1 MCSEPLTVGGGVS
14 MAKTSLRGRV
24 RSNVYTPSE
33 LHAPDQRSSMPAR
46 LGFSGTDCFA
56 RGVDIGTYPRVKEC
70 FLSTTL
76 PLKRS
81 DPLQCASP
89 GTSPSICAAPL
100 CMARP
105 TWGTA
110 EPPWSTTFCAV
121 ISPGQA
127 SRYAL
132 FQISPTSTTKSSTA
146 PTGKTARGQKLPK
159 SAKPCG
165 FPQWQLSM

>member
-1 MCSEPLTVGGGVS
+1 
-14 MAKTSLRGRV
+14 MAKTSSRGRV
-24 RSNVYTPSE
+24 RSNVYTPSV
-33 LHAPDQRSSMPAR
+33 LHAPDQRSSMPSR

-89 GTSPSICAAPL
+89 GTSASTSAAPPS
-100 CMARP
+100 MARP
-105 TWGTA
+105 TSGTA
-110 EPPWSTTFCAV
+110 EPPWSTTFCAD
-121 ISPGQA
+121 ISPGRAFRSA
-127 SRYAL
+127 S
-132 FQISPTSTTKSSTA
+132 FPISPTLTTKSSTA
-146 PTGKTARGQKLPK
+146 PTGKTAHGPTLPT